1 MASAHVGWRGHPEL
15 VLLDLLVPA
24 VHRVAPAQ
32 LLDVRRAAGPIR
44 GDQLRTNQSSPGPAA
59 VDVLAVLAVRPVLQ
73 LAGLQ

>member
-1 MASAHVGWRGHPEL
+1 MKELKIFSEETKIFYPNHLAEVASAHVGWRGHPEL

-44 GDQLRTNQSSPGPAA
+44 GEH
-59 VDVLAVLAVRPVLQ
+59 
-73 LAGLQ
+73 